1 MAPADLESM
10 DVPLESTS
18 PSSRRNKGK
27 LAEAIQS
34 MTRFGDV
41 MDLDLP
47 TDPDAQATVTDFL
60 DFTEYLPSD
69 MVRSLTLIGNLDS
82 TWSKASLEVDDL
94 TRVYGQLP
102 SMPAEAKPEPTR
114 LRADISQNM
123 SEAVSA
129 RTASY
134 AEACRMAE
142 NVERHYSRIKNIH
155 AKLQLIAETYPTTRE
170 SSPIAKPKSPV
181 LNRPPKI
188 TLRVGGHSDGHRVR
202 KHRAPRITVPGEVLA
217 PYELDY
223 ESYGSESEG
232 SSEGHFDTARETPA
246 RSVTAGGGSRIKLKV
261 AKRDKTRDRP
271 RDKTREKVSKPPR
284 ESRPAG
290 FGTNVH
296 SQKAGISTSNALR
309 LLQSPP
315 PDAKP
320 GSEHLPWLALSDYE
334 LGVLRKKMKKNA
346 VWSPSD
352 TMINRELK
360 ARGRGMEAYKAAVG
374 AASEKGETIE
384 PPPQLTGQIVNEIGA
399 LSTEAATKGL
409 EEDAPVMNRGMKLNE
424 AKKLKRDNQK
434 KEIEA
439 ADGSLAEAQRKVGNV
454 KLAMQ
459 TIFTSVQKARPGEDK
474 KAPVKT
480 PSKTPSRSHKR
491 KREPD
496 PVEPEVIDGEK
507 PVTTD
512 GAAKPQRPLLKRT
525 KTETP
530 VPVPQPIAAKQST
543 PALSEAPSVVSEN
556 PSAPSVITAVPAP
569 VSVLASAP
577 APIEVH
583 PPETPATPLPPS
595 LTSPKKSST
604 PILPPVKDNK
614 KLIKKEVKKTEVPTA
629 TSERPRRGS
638 AQHTPI
644 TPAPSTTS
652 TAVAAPAV
660 VPIATTDILPAKR
673 PTSSRSKAAS
683 MDRDIPIASASI
695 DRPRRASTARNTP
708 APEPRLPNRRQKRP
722 APGVVT
728 KGPEE
733 STAVSVG
740 KRSAATR
747 KKAGPK
753 KEKKD
758 GRESSAAQETFD
770 EVDDE
775 GNVIDPNEPRYCL
788 CNRVS
793 FGIMIGCE
801 NADVN
806 NSSILSPQVF
816 STTATISKPSK
827 TSEPKTGNSSTS
839 KDILPSTRENANLSS
854 KSEPNA
860 NMDVSHKCEKEWFH
874 LECVGL
880 TDIPPRTTKWYCPEC
895 RITLGIGEKGEVNA
909 RGKKK

>member
-1 MAPADLESM
+1 MAPVDLKSM
-10 DVPLESTS
+10 DVPIESTS

-27 LAEAIQS
+27 LDEAIQS
-34 MTRFGDV
+34 MARFGDV

-69 MVRSLTLIGNLDS
+69 MVRSLTLIGHLDS

-102 SMPAEAKPEPTR
+102 SMPAAAKPEPTT

-123 SEAVSA
+123 AEAVSA

-142 NVERHYSRIKNIH
+142 NVERHYSRIKSIH
-155 AKLQLIAETYPTTRE
+155 AKLQQIAETYPPTRE
-170 SSPIAKPKSPV
+170 SSPITKPKSPV
-181 LNRPPKI
+181 LNRAPKI

-223 ESYGSESEG
+223 ASYGSESG
-232 SSEGHFDTARETPA
+232 DSSDDHFDTARETPA
-246 RSVTAGGGSRIKLKV
+246 RSVTTGGGSRIKLKV
-261 AKRDKTRDRP
+261 AKRDKARDRP
-271 RDKTREKVSKPPR
+271 RDKTREKVPKPPR
-284 ESRPAG
+284 EVRPAG

-296 SQKAGISTSNALR
+296 SQRAGISTSNALK

-346 VWSPSD
+346 IWSPSD

-360 ARGRGMEAYKAAVG
+360 ARGRGMEAYKAAAG

-384 PPPQLTGQIVNEIGA
+384 APPQLTGQVVNEKGA

-424 AKKLKRDNQK
+424 AKKLKRENQK

-439 ADGSLAEAQRKVGNV
+439 ADGGLAEAQRKVGNA
-454 KLAMQ
+454 KLVMQ
-459 TIFTSVQKARPGEDK
+459 NIFGLVQKAPPGEDK
-474 KAPVKT
+474 KVPVKT

-507 PVTTD
+507 PVMTD
-512 GAAKPQRPLLKRT
+512 SPAKLQRPLLKRT

-556 PSAPSVITAVPAP
+556 LSAPSVVTAVPAP
-569 VSVLASAP
+569 PPILAP
-577 APIEVH
+577 ALTPIEVQ
-583 PPETPATPLPPS
+583 PLETPATPLPPS

-614 KLIKKEVKKTEVPTA
+614 KVIKKEIKKIEVPTA

-644 TPAPSTTS
+644 TPAPSITS
-652 TAVAAPAV
+652 TAATVPVA
-660 VPIATTDILPAKR
+660 IATTDLPLAKR
-673 PTSSRSKAAS
+673 PNSSRSKAAS
-683 MDRDIPIASASI
+683 IERDIQVVSASI

-708 APEPRLPNRRQKRP
+708 APEPRLPSRRQKRP

-728 KGPEE
+728 KGSEE

-806 NSSILSPQVF
+806 DSSISSPQVF
-816 STTATISKPSK
+816 PTTATISKSSNS
-827 TSEPKTGNSSTS
+827 SEAKTGTSS
-839 KDILPSTRENANLSS
+839 KARGALPSTREDASSSS
-854 KSEPNA
+854 KSELNA
-860 NMDVSHKCEKEWFH
+860 NIDVSHKCEKEWFH

-895 RITLGIGEKGEVNA
+895 RVTLGIGEKGEVNA